1 VTARVVTGGAAA
13 WQATECDVLVACAAR
28 SAPALIEIADVIICP
43 DRLRG
48 PGPVTM
54 LRYYPGCLVA
64 AVGLGGGA
72 CLVAAR
78 AGQPARIVLA
88 CSPPDSAAHGS
99 AHSSADRNLS
109 ALLCALFAVSWM
121 TVGWPVHALDR
132 TRLRL
137 DDQAT
142 PAGWRNLPYEGLISV
157 SLAVPGGPPD
167 AKPRADCRCLI
178 SAASGAL
185 ASA

>member
-1 VTARVVTGGAAA
+1 VTGAAAA
-13 WQATECDVLVACAAR
+13 WQATQCDVLVASAAQ

-54 LRYYPGCLVA
+54 LRYYPGCQVA

-78 AGQPARIVLA
+78 AGQPARIVLT
-88 CSPPDSAAHGS
+88 CNPSDSAAHS
-99 AHSSADRNLS
+99 APHGPAHGSADRSTS

-137 DDQAT
+137 DDQAA
-142 PAGWRNLPYEGLISV
+142 PAAWRNLPYEGLISV

-178 SAASGAL
+178 STASGAL

>member
-1 VTARVVTGGAAA
+1 MTGAAAA
-13 WQATECDVLVACAAR
+13 WQATQCDVLVASAAQ

-64 AVGLGGGA
+64 AVGLGAGA

-88 CSPPDSAAHGS
+88 CSPP
-99 AHSSADRNLS
+99 DRNLS

-137 DDQAT
+137 DDQT
-142 PAGWRNLPYEGLISV
+142 VLAGWLNLPYEGLISV

>member
-1 VTARVVTGGAAA
+1 MTGRAAA
-13 WQATECDVLVACAAR
+13 WPATQCDVLVASAAQ

-54 LRYYPGCLVA
+54 LRHYPGCLVA

-78 AGQPARIVLA
+78 ADQPARIVLA
-88 CSPPDSAAHGS
+88 CGPTDSPT
-99 AHSSADRNLS
+99 HSSADRNVS
-109 ALLCALFAVSWM
+109 ALLCALFAVSWI

-137 DDQAT
+137 DDQTT

-157 SLAVPGGPPD
+157 SLAVPGGPQD

>member
-1 VTARVVTGGAAA
+1 VTGRAAA
-13 WQATECDVLVACAAR
+13 WPATECDVLVASAAQ

-48 PGPVTM
+48 PGPLTM

-88 CSPPDSAAHGS
+88 CGPPHSPAHR
-99 AHSSADRNLS
+99 SADRNLS

-121 TVGWPVHALDR
+121 SVGWPVHALDR

-142 PAGWRNLPYEGLISV
+142 PAGWRNLPYEGLMSV

-178 SAASGAL
+178 SASSGAL